1 VFVLF
6 HSTNRFT
13 TALSLFKNA
22 AWDVIEKLIEGLRI
36 MHEKDEKTIDQEK
49 YLSILVYSFESECW
63 EDMLRMALQVPLLM
77 HIGRLL
83 CFDRIPN
90 SGSEHIAASSYMLRV
105 FCHALWLGSQAK
117 NSFMLVIDDIG
128 EPSKAFAHSPNPSE
142 IKEPMKEMKQTY
154 GCRSSRC

>member
-1 VFVLF
+1 
-6 HSTNRFT
+6 
-13 TALSLFKNA
+13 
-22 AWDVIEKLIEGLRI
+22 
-36 MHEKDEKTIDQEK
+36 MHERDEKTIDQEK

-128 EPSKAFAHSPNPSE
+128 EPSKAFAHSTNPSE
-142 IKEPMKEMKQTY
+142 IKRTDERDECKDMVVDQVLGTIKTILSY
-154 GCRSSRC
+154 RLIVLL